1 MKYLP
6 DTNVLRHYTDGHQT
20 LLDNLARKPL
30 EQIAIPSVIFA
41 EQMRGR
47 YDALLKAEPQNLL
60 REQERLIGT
69 QAVLSAFTILY
80 IDQPAVEKLIELRQ
94 KHSTKKRYPDVIVAA
109 IALAGGHVV
118 ITRNVDD
125 FRDLLP
131 AARIQNWIDQ
141 VY

>member
-1 MKYLP
+1 MMRYLL

-30 EQIAIPSVIFA
+30 QQITIPSVIFA

-69 QAVLSAFTILY
+69 QRS
-80 IDQPAVEKLIELRQ
+80 
-94 KHSTKKRYPDVIVAA
+94 
-109 IALAGGHVV
+109 
-118 ITRNVDD
+118 
-125 FRDLLP
+125 
-131 AARIQNWIDQ
+131 
-141 VY
+141 